1 MKKFLSIALVPLLLA
16 GCGSSDDSNSYKSSS
31 SDSSDDKIQGWGA
44 AKARSYCHDQVE
56 KQLVS
61 PSTAGFEGMT
71 EYTAS
76 QSSDGSAWE
85 VQGHV
90 DSENGFGAKIRST
103 YTCTLTPSDE
113 DNATVSVDIQ

>member
-1 MKKFLSIALVPLLLA
+1 MKKFLSIALIPLLLV
-16 GCGSSDDSNSYKSSS
+16 GCGSSDDSSASSG
-31 SDSSDDKIQGWGA
+31 SDDKIQGWGK

-56 KQLVS
+56 KKLVS
-61 PSTAGFEGMT
+61 PSTADFEGMT

-90 DSENGFGAKIRST
+90 DSENGFGANVRST
-103 YTCTLTPSDE
+103 YSCTLTPSDE

>member
-1 MKKFLSIALVPLLLA
+1 MKKFLSIALVPLLLV
-16 GCGSSDDSNSYKSSS
+16 GCGSSDDSSSS
-31 SDSSDDKIQGWGA
+31 SGSDDKIQGWGK

-56 KQLVS
+56 KKLVS
-61 PSTAGFEGMT
+61 PSTADFEGMT
-71 EYTAS
+71 EYTAN

-90 DSENGFGAKIRST
+90 DSENGFGANVRST